1 MIIVSN
7 SAEQVLT
14 PGQSITFDTV
24 LLKTGNGEC
33 CKNNVTRSL
42 MPVRLRNC
50 GNYEI
55 HFNGNAT
62 LGTADADISMAIQV
76 EGVTLPETLM
86 RMSVPEA
93 STIYAHISA
102 TTVVT
107 NDCNNTAPVT
117 VTNVGTTD
125 VTIAP
130 NSALFVKRIS

>member
-42 MPVRLRNC
+42 MPIRLRNC

-62 LGTADADISMAIQV
+62 NGTADSDISLAIQV

-86 RMSVPEA
+86 RTSVPVA
-93 STIYAHISA
+93 LTLYANLSA

-107 NDCNNTAPVT
+107 NDCNNNAPVT

-125 VTIAP
+125 VTIAA